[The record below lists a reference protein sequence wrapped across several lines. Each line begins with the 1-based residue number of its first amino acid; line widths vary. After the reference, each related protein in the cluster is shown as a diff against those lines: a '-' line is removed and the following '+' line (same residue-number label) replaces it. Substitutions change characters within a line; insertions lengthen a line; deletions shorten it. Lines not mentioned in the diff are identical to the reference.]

1 MLLSEFA
8 ALKVQQA
15 VGRLWSAI
23 ICIRLLLL
31 SVFLL
36 LLNFLTLAVV
46 ISCTIFEYNNN
57 NLLHEFTPCQ
67 RTQRWSLSLEFA
79 LYAALWSELNQCWQ
93 FADLPI
99 RLDEMIISFWR
110 IVINIMTPAAAPSDT
125 DYDLVT

>member
-1 MLLSEFA
+1 MLLSAFACCCFQFFFVVEFFDI
-8 ALKVQQA
+8 
-15 VGRLWSAI
+15 G
-23 ICIRLLLL
+23 CC
-31 SVFLL
+31 
-36 LLNFLTLAVV
+36 NFLHYL
-46 ISCTIFEYNNN
+46 YNYN